1 MFNRLKFWRRKPQ
14 LLARQVFVNEPLPQ
28 AKLDKHGRPKQKYSS
43 NKITTSKYN
52 IFTFVPKNLYEQFR
66 RIANFFFLLL
76 VVLQWFPEFA
86 TIEPVVAALPMFIIL
101 GITAIK
107 DGFEDFKRHVTDR
120 SVNDRKIWTL
130 GNWKNVNYAGESSNR
145 FIDFITSLF
154 SKKVVN
160 TSKPVQK
167 KGSEKGPEWKKT
179 LVKNVRVGDFIKL
192 YNDDFIP
199 AGRLNSQCT
208 F

>member
-1 MFNRLKFWRRKPQ
+1 MFDRLKFWRRKQQ

-28 AKLDKHGRPKQKYSS
+28 AKLDKHGLPRQKYDS
-43 NKITTSKYN
+43 NKIITSKYN
-52 IFTFVPKNLYEQFR
+52 IFTFIPKNLYEQFR

-101 GITAIK
+101 GITSIK
-107 DGFEDFKRHVTDR
+107 DGFEDFKRHVTDK
-120 SVNDRKIWTL
+120 SVNNRKTWTL
-130 GNWKNVNYAGESSNR
+130 GNLKNVNYPEGSSNR

-154 SKKVVN
+154 SKKIVKTN
-160 TSKPVQK
+160 NQEK
-167 KGSEKGPEWKKT
+167 KKSPEWKQT
-179 LVKNVRVGDFIKL
+179 FIKNVRVGDFIKL

-199 AGRLNSQCT
+199 AGRSHL